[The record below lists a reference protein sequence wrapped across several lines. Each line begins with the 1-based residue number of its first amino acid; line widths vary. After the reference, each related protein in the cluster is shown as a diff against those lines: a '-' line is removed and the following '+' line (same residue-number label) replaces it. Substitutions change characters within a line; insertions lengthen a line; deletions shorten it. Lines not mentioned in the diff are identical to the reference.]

1 VLKNDRWEEDKIQTS
16 HFFHRTTLEKDP
28 DMLERVA
35 AEARHTYER
44 MRAYDWA
51 AADAVERSPDRS
63 CTFMCSFTQLCTA
76 ELFQGDAP
84 FLRKQLYQIGDP
96 MDYYNDDKGIHD
108 RGAENA

>member
-1 VLKNDRWEEDKIQTS
+1 
-16 HFFHRTTLEKDP
+16 
-28 DMLERVA
+28 
-35 AEARHTYER
+35 
-44 MRAYDWA
+44 
-51 AADAVERSPDRS
+51 
-63 CTFMCSFTQLCTA
+63 MCSFTQLCTA